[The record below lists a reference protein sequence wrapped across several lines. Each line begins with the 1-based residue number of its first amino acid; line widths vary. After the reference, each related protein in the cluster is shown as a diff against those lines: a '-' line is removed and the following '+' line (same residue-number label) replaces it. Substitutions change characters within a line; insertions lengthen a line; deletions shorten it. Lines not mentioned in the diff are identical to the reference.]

1 MKKLLNK
8 AERRFGKYSIQGLMK
23 YIIAIEIAGAV
34 IGIINP
40 DIYYYYLSLDLSS
53 QEIEKPRAG
62 ENSCPRLF
70 AYV

>member
-34 IGIINP
+34 IGIINHG
-40 DIYYYYLSLDLSS
+40 YLLL
-53 QEIEKPRAG
+53 
-62 ENSCPRLF
+62 LF
-70 AYV
+70 IA

>member
-40 DIYYYYLSLDLSS
+40 DIWRYSARTDMETGYISALSGTD
-53 QEIEKPRAG
+53 Q
-62 ENSCPRLF
+62 C
-70 AYV
+70 

>member
-34 IGIINP
+34 IGILVTTFGLSIKITIASIIGVLIAII
-40 DIYYYYLSLDLSS
+40 IY
-53 QEIEKPRAG
+53 
-62 ENSCPRLF
+62 RLIL
-70 AYV
+70 AL

>member
-40 DIYYYYLSLDLSS
+40 DIYYYYLSLAFWL
-53 QEIEKPRAG
+53 
-62 ENSCPRLF
+62 L
-70 AYV
+70 